1 MLKLTRKGDEWPGP
15 VRWECGLVGLPK
27 NPVECGAKDSMVAAK
42 CGGCGSDGQTN
53 MVKVLQPDGTVI
65 PWIEPRTAPPGA
77 AAGTTTVDNNGV
89 ASS

>member
-1 MLKLTRKGDEWPGP
+1 
-15 VRWECGLVGLPK
+15 VGLPK
-27 NPVECGAKDSMVAAK
+27 NPVECGAKDSKVEAK

-53 MVKVLQPDGTVI
+53 MIKVLQPDGTVI

-77 AAGTTTVDNNGV
+77 GGETGTTVDNNGV